1 MSEILIDQESEQ
13 RSKTPLLVRLVSGY
27 FIVAGSLGLIA
38 IALAVGARIIA
49 GESVS
54 RELTPQP
61 LSLAGLIATWVGML
75 IAGLQLSKR
84 RRSAAIAAS
93 VAFALPLI
101 RSVMAGS
108 APSLVATVSAAVG
121 GVLLAAIWKDLDK

>member
-1 MSEILIDQESEQ
+1 MSEILIEQDSKQ

-38 IALAVGARIIA
+38 IALAVGASIVA

-54 RELTPQP
+54 RELTSQP
-61 LSLAGLIATWVGML
+61 RPLAALIVTWLGML
-75 IAGLQLSKR
+75 IAGWQLSKR
-84 RRSAAIAAS
+84 KRSAGIAAL

-108 APSLVATVSAAVG
+108 APSLVATVS
-121 GVLLAAIWKDLDK
+121 